1 MDLFGVSGPEL
12 GIIGLAGLLLLGPR
26 TMASL
31 LARAFEWRERLH
43 ALRGELI
50 GALDPAGRG
59 ATPEPGAAERVS
71 ASEPCEPG
79 TGERRE
85 LSAAARSW
93 SPARCGGAEADSGV
107 EEGSPSPGEPRA
119 PSGAPSPVD
128 EGAHPDR

>member
-1 MDLFGVSGPEL
+1 MDLFGLSGPEL
-12 GIIGLAGLLLLGPR
+12 GLIGLAGLLLLGPR
-26 TMASL
+26 TTASL

-59 ATPEPGAAERVS
+59 AAPEPGAAERVS
-71 ASEPCEPG
+71 ASGPSELG

-93 SPARCGGAEADSGV
+93 GPARSGGAEAGSGV
-107 EEGSPSPGEPRA
+107 EGGAPSSGESRA
-119 PSGAPSPVD
+119 LSGAPSPVD
-128 EGAHPDR
+128 EGAHADR